1 MEHDVVS
8 LTKALVEIPS
18 VTRNSNAPIADFLQS
33 LLANAGWE
41 VERTEYIDPNGELKV
56 NLVAKLG
63 EGNGGLAFCS
73 HNDTVPGQEQDWPAF
88 TPEIRDGMLYGRGSC
103 DMKGPLAA
111 TIVACLNIDPQTLK
125 KPLYLVLTAD
135 EEIGLIGAKKLV
147 EASEILQR
155 DRPEFG
161 VVAEPTEL
169 IPVYSHKGYA
179 MITAKAT
186 GRAAHVA
193 MGTGE
198 SALFKVVPFMAD
210 LVALDEELRTNPDYQ
225 DDIYEPTH
233 HTLNFVV
240 DTGQAATNVTAP
252 FATVTIGIRPM
263 RSAKS
268 EEVYDRI
275 LALAANYDV
284 TVESDYM
291 PPLFAPID
299 CALVQAA
306 TALTGKSPE
315 TVSYG
320 TDGAYLGACIEQLVI
335 LGPGSINVAH
345 TVGEHIAVDDLHA
358 AVTLYEQLIAAL
370 CV

>member
-1 MEHDVVS
+1 MQYDVVS

-18 VTRNSNAPIADFLQS
+18 VTRDSNVPIAEFLQV
-33 LLANAGWE
+33 LLSEAGWTI
-41 VERTEYIDPNGELKV
+41 ERTSYVDPNGETKV

-63 EGNGGLAFCS
+63 EGPGGLAFCS

-88 TPEIRDGMLYGRGSC
+88 TPDIRDGVLYGRGSC

-111 TIVACLNIDPQTLK
+111 TIIACLSIDPATLR

-135 EEIGLIGAKKLV
+135 EEIGLIGAKKLAK
-147 EASEILQR
+147 ASEMLNR

-161 VVAEPTEL
+161 VIAEPTEL

-179 MITAKAT
+179 MVSATAT

-198 SALFKVVPFMAD
+198 SALFKVVPFMND
-210 LVALDEELRTNPDYQ
+210 LVALDKELKTNPDYQ
-225 DDIYEPTH
+225 DDIYTPTH
-233 HTLNFVV
+233 HTINFVV

-263 RSAKS
+263 RSANS
-268 EEVYDRI
+268 QDVYQRI
-275 LALAANYDV
+275 IDLAQSYDLD
-284 TVESDYM
+284 VESDYLE
-291 PPLFAPID
+291 PLFSPLD
-299 CALVQAA
+299 CELVQACER
-306 TALTGKSPE
+306 LTGKTPE

-320 TDGAYLGACIEQLVI
+320 TDGSYLGACIDQLVI
-335 LGPGSINVAH
+335 LGPGNIGVAH
-345 TVGEHIAVDDLHA
+345 TVGEHIAVDALHA
-358 AVTLYEQLIAAL
+358 AVALYKSMIVEL
-370 CV
+370 C